1 METIDID
8 KVDKTIDV
16 LETCYL
22 AWADQMIYDGEII
35 SDADAIKQTIKC
47 LEGYKEFLVNK
58 SEGIWQK

>member
-8 KVDKTIDV
+8 KALDV

-22 AWADQMIYDGEII
+22 AFADQMVYDGEII

-58 SEGIWQK
+58 